1 MTTVSDL
8 RRALD
13 DHSADAIVDFA
24 VVAGARSRGLRL
36 RRRRRLLSV
45 GTAGALALAAG
56 LLPVLPV
63 LRDRSAPPVVVGPAV
78 VASPAYRTPAQLGI
92 TVIDGSD
99 YVITEFTAQAGQQ
112 TAEIRH
118 KATAT
123 TAEESA
129 RSVNNGADL
138 VVYDPGL
145 FDPSALLQ
153 GKQGVLP
160 GRPVMYSLADP
171 PMVGWQEP
179 SGAWAVATGPRG
191 ALKQVLRVAADVQM
205 TTPSVPPMPFRFGWV
220 PGGLT
225 LDRASTRWA
234 SAQVG
239 FGNALTVSAQQSDDP
254 AGVISGKTL
263 PSPVTIAGHQTWY
276 FADADDNP
284 GGTLM
289 VAAGDCLVQLAARDR
304 STVPLADVRRMVEA
318 MEFATCADPATWG
331 PPL

>member
-13 DHSADAIVDFA
+13 DHSADAILDVA
-24 VVAGARSRGLRL
+24 VVAAARSRGLRL

-45 GTAGALALAAG
+45 GTAGALALVAG
-56 LLPVLPV
+56 LLPVLRV
-63 LRDRSAPPVVVGPAV
+63 RTEPPKPPLV

-92 TVIDGSD
+92 TVVGGSD
-99 YVITEFTAQAGQQ
+99 YVITEASAQAGQQ

-123 TAEESA
+123 AEDPSA
-129 RSVNNGADL
+129 RSINNGAD
-138 VVYDPGL
+138 VVVHDPGL

-160 GRPVMYSLADP
+160 GRSVIYSLADP

-179 SGAWAVATGPRG
+179 SGAWVVATGPRG
-191 ALKQVLRVAADVQM
+191 ALQQVLKVAADVRM
-205 TTPSVPPMPFRFGWV
+205 TTPAVPPMPFRFGWV
-220 PGGLT
+220 PGVLA
-225 LDRASTRWA
+225 LDRASTRFA

-239 FGNALTVSAQQSDDP
+239 FGYALTVSAQQSDDP
-254 AGVISGKTL
+254 AGVISGKKL
-263 PSPVTIAGHQTWY
+263 PKPVTVAGRQTWY
-276 FADADDNP
+276 FEDADDNP
-284 GGTLM
+284 GGTLI

-304 STVPLADVRRMVEA
+304 STVPVADVRHMVEA
-318 MEFATCADPATWG
+318 MDFATCADPATWG
-331 PPL
+331 PPM